1 MKTPS
6 EVEGAGTERHHKVF
20 DALDLPG
27 GAWEEAGGN
36 QRGWLKF
43 HLFYFLIFF
52 IFVLNSTLG

>member
-43 HLFYFLIFF
+43 HLFYFLIFLF
-52 IFVLNSTLG
+52 LY